1 MRFARARK
9 TFASLG
15 KTSGDRTL
23 SGGASPPSVFMFAN
37 ADASRAGGAP
47 VAAPEDWVRPDFYV
61 SPPACKGFG
70 TEFAGLVFKNDTRF
84 RCDRGCSFDV

>member
-1 MRFARARK
+1 LREREK

-37 ADASRAGGAP
+37 ADASRAAGAP
-47 VAAPEDWVRPDFYV
+47 VAAPGDWVRPDFYV
-61 SPPACKGFG
+61 SPPACKGFL

-84 RCDRGCSFDV
+84 ECDRGCSFDDV